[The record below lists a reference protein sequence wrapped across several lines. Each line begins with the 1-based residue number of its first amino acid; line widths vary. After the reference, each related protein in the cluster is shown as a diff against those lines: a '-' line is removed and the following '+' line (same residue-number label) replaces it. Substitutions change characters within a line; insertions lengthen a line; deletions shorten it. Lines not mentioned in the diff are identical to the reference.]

1 VAGNSQDLNPIEN
14 VWSWMKS
21 QLKDNNYK
29 NMEEWK
35 IDTVRLWT
43 LKMDDS
49 QYLRNLVES
58 IPRRLEEVILRG
70 RGAT

>member
-1 VAGNSQDLNPIEN
+1 
-14 VWSWMKS
+14 MKS
-21 QLKDNNYK
+21 QLKDNNCK

-35 IDTVRLWT
+35 MEIVRLWT

-58 IPRRLEEVILRG
+58 MPRSLEEVILRG
-70 RGAT
+70 GGAT